1 MPRASIPEQG
11 SGFCGAVPSFVGLS
25 HLFGDCPICLL
36 HPSTFGGAEGPLSV
50 PAVVKWREGS
60 KQGARAARSLS
71 KFVLGFQVSRTR
83 PARGTLP
90 ACIPRA
96 GQKRP
101 RCPVLGND
109 SGIFPREFPCPN
121 ILPYLLSRFP
131 CRQPVPPRVAVSNAL
146 LMGKKCSRWARE
158 GSSQPAAPA
167 TTCSGHGAAGP
178 AAPCK
183 P

>member
-1 MPRASIPEQG
+1 MPRPLSL
-11 SGFCGAVPSFVGLS
+11 SRAVAFVGLS

-50 PAVVKWREGS
+50 PAGVKWREGS
-60 KQGARAARSLS
+60 KQGVGAARSLS
-71 KFVLGFQVSRTR
+71 KFVLGFRVSRTR
-83 PARGTLP
+83 SARGMQP

-96 GQKRP
+96 GQNRP

-131 CRQPVPPRVAVSNAL
+131 CRQPIPPRVAVSNAL

-178 AAPCK
+178 AALCK
-183 P
+183 L